1 MKSTDRLGGAVRA
14 GILAAGLLMLAGTAT
29 GSPVPTGHGE
39 ARVAGTHRAERPPT
53 PPSDADRGVEADRAQ
68 GREAARGRGGQV
80 VSEGGGGRGSEG
92 VGG

>member
-14 GILAAGLLMLAGTAT
+14 GILAAGLLTLAGTAT
-29 GSPVPTGHGE
+29 GSPVPTGHG
-39 ARVAGTHRAERPPT
+39 ARVAGTHRAGRPST
-53 PPSDADRGVEADRAQ
+53 PPPDAGRGVEADRAQ